1 MNAMSANFLKSLTM
15 EFCKEVSIKS
25 CLWFANSQKMG
36 SQTIYRQITCMPC
49 QPTIISHDAKLTEY
63 IVEWCCSRW
72 KTHESSIA
80 QTAINNEPQVSRK
93 HIHANPLETR
103 EIAPTW
109 HQLVVDLRF
118 TFSTRNCS
126 IWSVFQLSI
135 LHSFSTC
142 RNKQELRYQGNI
154 TSSILH
160 IDLTTSHSDGQ
171 RSSSCCHVISV
182 SICKRRITTSK
193 DFVKPH
199 TTTLQNPH
207 AP

>member
-1 MNAMSANFLKSLTM
+1 MFNFKFTWTENGCDVCTSKPCEWTAWM
-15 EFCKEVSIKS
+15 EIEDWTAYNDPEMAQNNT
-25 CLWFANSQKMG
+25 L
-36 SQTIYRQITCMPC
+36 
-49 QPTIISHDAKLTEY
+49 TIISHDAKLREY
-63 IVEWCCSRW
+63 IMEWCRSRW
-72 KTHESSIA
+72 KTHERSIA

-109 HQLVVDLRF
+109 HQLVAELRF
-118 TFSTRNCS
+118 TFSTKNCS

-154 TSSILH
+154 TSSISH

-182 SICKRRITTSK
+182 SIFKRRIRTSK
-193 DFVKPH
+193 SFLKPH

>member
-1 MNAMSANFLKSLTM
+1 VFNFKLHEQSLWMWCLHLKTM
-15 EFCKEVSIKS
+15 WMEIEDWTAYNDPEMAHNNT
-25 CLWFANSQKMG
+25 L
-36 SQTIYRQITCMPC
+36 
-49 QPTIISHDAKLTEY
+49 TIISHDAKLMEY
-63 IVEWCCSRW
+63 IMEWCLSRW
-72 KTHESSIA
+72 KTHVRSIA

-109 HQLVVDLRF
+109 HQLVVELRF
-118 TFSTRNCS
+118 TFSTKNCS

-154 TSSILH
+154 TSSISH

-171 RSSSCCHVISV
+171 RSSSCCHNCRCYSSRMDLCHPYLLISYLHL
-182 SICKRRITTSK
+182 ITKKR
-193 DFVKPH
+193 
-199 TTTLQNPH
+199 LQ
-207 AP
+207 AS